1 MQRASSRKKEVFMK
15 NKSEFFI
22 KHYNYFSIISIGIL
36 LVKVYF
42 IKFFIRFTDF
52 ACSMISKRF
61 SDIYSSKRAISSGE
75 NP

>member
-22 KHYNYFSIISIGIL
+22 KHYNYANNYIHIRSTCQVL
-36 LVKVYF
+36 LTIPSHF
-42 IKFFIRFTDF
+42 MKFFITLTDF

-61 SDIYSSKRAISSGE
+61 SDM
-75 NP
+75 